1 MRKSKRAI
9 RSSKPALRFELPAL
23 VTALAILSALAVS
36 YFYSHGWQLWYGDA
50 EAHLNTARRII
61 DSRTPGYGQLGT
73 PWLPL
78 LHVLL
83 IPFVRVDSWWHSGLA
98 AGIPSAA
105 FFVAGGVFL
114 FAAARRI

>member
-1 MRKSKRAI
+1 MRKSRSAI
-9 RSSKPALRFELPAL
+9 RSSKAAPRFELPAF
-23 VTALAILSALAVS
+23 TFGLAILSALAVWF
-36 YFYSHGWQLWYGDA
+36 FYSHGWLLWYGDA

-83 IPFVRVDSWWHSGLA
+83 IPFVRVDRWWYSGIA
-98 AGIPSAA
+98 AAFPSAVLFVLGGA
-105 FFVAGGVFL
+105 FL
-114 FAAARRI
+114 

>member
-1 MRKSKRAI
+1 MRKSRRAI
-9 RSSKPALRFELPAL
+9 RSSKAAPRFECAA
-23 VTALAILSALAVS
+23 VASVLAVVSALAVWFFHS
-36 YFYSHGWQLWYGDA
+36 RGWLLWYGDA

-83 IPFVRVDSWWHSGLA
+83 VPFVRVDAWWHSG
-98 AGIPSAA
+98 SAA
-105 FFVAGGVFL
+105 A
-114 FAAARRI
+114 IP